1 MFRGMLSS
9 YRVLD
14 LADQQG
20 MFCGY
25 ILAALGAEVIAV
37 EPPGGSPARALAPV
51 AGGGNGPEGS
61 LWWQAYGRGKSSLE
75 LDLGSDSDGARLR
88 DLAADADFLIES
100 FPSADARRL
109 GLGYETLAAV
119 NPGLICVS
127 VSPFGRTGP
136 KAGWPATD
144 LTVWAS
150 SGAHI
155 LAGDDDRAPVRTSVP
170 QSFLHAGADAACAAL
185 IALEARHRTGLGQQV
200 DVSAQQSSAQ
210 GALGMILA
218 APNNG
223 GFALRRIAGGLRGT
237 FPIRFSFPCR
247 DGHVTITL
255 MFGHAFEEPNRR
267 LLRWLHECGALS
279 VAHVAKDWNAEA
291 RAIEAGER
299 PVDGYLELCARIEAF
314 TLART
319 RQELFREGLARGVYI
334 APAFDIPG
342 LLEEPHFRARGFWD
356 TLDFCDCDPVRVPGA
371 FAKFSAAPLKSPAP
385 APRLGNAGRN
395 RGGSGQES
403 GETHRRSGAGGHPRR
418 GVTRAGG
425 AAEVEGGL
433 RGASKQGPTALAQQN
448 AREPVRQSD
457 DPLTAAL
464 SGLKVLDF
472 MWVIAGPLF
481 TRMLADYGATVIKVE
496 SGERLDPV
504 RGSAPLKDGRPGM
517 ETSALFASFNA
528 GKLGV
533 TVDPGHPAGREVILD
548 LVRWA
553 DVVTES
559 FSPKAMKAWNL
570 DYPALR
576 RVNPSIIML
585 SSCLMGQ
592 SGPRSSV
599 PGYGNMASALAGF
612 HDLTGW
618 PDRSPAGPFLAYT
631 DTISPRIMAV
641 SLLAALEHRR
651 TTGAGQYVDVAQA
664 EAAIHLLA
672 PAILDYEV
680 NGNIWRR
687 MGNRDL
693 QLCPHGVYPARGTDR
708 WVAIAC
714 QSDAAW
720 RSLCEV
726 MGLDGAAQDPDLAT
740 AVGRRQRADE
750 LDRLLSGWTR
760 SRDEQE
766 VESAMIAAGVAAH
779 VVQNSAECAADPQL
793 RHRDH
798 FRSVPHATVGE
809 LVVEASRFQLSRTP
823 ARSGRA
829 GPQLGEHNF
838 RVLEEILGYDPQ
850 RIADV
855 LASGAMG

>member
-1 MFRGMLSS
+1 MFGAMLSS
-9 YRVLD
+9 CKVLD
-14 LADQQG
+14 LTDEKG

-25 ILAALGAEVIAV
+25 ILAHLGAEVIAV
-37 EPPGGSPARALAPV
+37 EPPGGSSARTLPPF
-51 AGGGNGPEGS
+51 AGGGNGPESG
-61 LWWQAYGRGKSSLE
+61 LWWQAYGRGKSSLV
-75 LDLGSDSDGARLR
+75 LDLESGPGRARLR
-88 DLAADADFLIES
+88 ALAADADILIES
-100 FPSADARRL
+100 FPGADARRL
-109 GLGYETLAAV
+109 GLDYETLAAM
-119 NPGLICVS
+119 NPGLVCVS
-127 VSPFGRTGP
+127 ISPFGRTGP
-136 KAGWPATD
+136 KADWPATD

-210 GALGMILA
+210 AALGMVLA

-223 GFALRRIAGGLRGT
+223 GFAVRRVAGGLRGA

-247 DGHVTITL
+247 DGYVTVTL

-267 LLRWLHECGALS
+267 LLRWLHEHGACS
-279 VAHVAKDWNAEA
+279 AGDVAKDWNAEA

-299 PVDGYLELCARIEAF
+299 PVDSYLELCARIEAF

-319 RQELFREGLARGVYI
+319 QQELFRQGLERGVYI
-334 APAFDIPG
+334 APAFDIAG
-342 LLEEPHFRARGFWD
+342 LLHEPHFEARRFWE
-356 TLDFCDCDPVRVPGA
+356 TLYIGRHGCVRVPGA
-371 FAKFSAAPLKSPAP
+371 VARFSAGPAVPSAP
-385 APRLGNAGRN
+385 APRLDSARRNSGKAARQAECGVGPGCGATRSAAPMGRRALSDPSGVAGD
-395 RGGSGQES
+395 
-403 GETHRRSGAGGHPRR
+403 PC
-418 GVTRAGG
+418 
-425 AAEVEGGL
+425 
-433 RGASKQGPTALAQQN
+433 AS
-448 AREPVRQSD
+448 
-457 DPLTAAL
+457 AL

-504 RGSAPLKDGRPGM
+504 RGSAPLKDGEPGM

-533 TVDPGHPAGREVILD
+533 TIDPGHPAGREVILD

-559 FSPKAMKAWNL
+559 FSPKAMKSWNL
-570 DYPALR
+570 DYSVLR
-576 RVNPSIIML
+576 EVNPSLIML

-592 SGPRSSV
+592 WGPRSMV

-612 HDLTGW
+612 NDLTGW
-618 PDRSPAGPFLAYT
+618 PDRAPAGPFLAYT
-631 DTISPRIMAV
+631 DTISPRIMAA
-641 SLLAALEHRR
+641 SLLAALDHRR
-651 TTGAGQYVDVAQA
+651 LTGEGQHIDVSQA

-672 PAILDYEV
+672 PAILDYEA
-680 NGNIWRR
+680 NGRIWRR

-693 QLCPHGVYPARGTDR
+693 ELCPHGVYPARGDDR

-726 MGLDGAAQDPDLAT
+726 MGLDAVGKDPHLAT
-740 AVGRRQRADE
+740 SEGRRRRADE
-750 LDRLLSGWTR
+750 LDNLVSDWTR
-760 SRDEQE
+760 SREE
-766 VESAMIAAGVAAH
+766 RALESVLIAAGVAAH
-779 VVQNSAECAADPQL
+779 VVQNSAECEADPQL
-793 RHRDH
+793 RDRGH
-798 FRSVPHATVGE
+798 FQAVSHPSVRK
-809 LVVEASRFQLSRTP
+809 LVIEASRFRLARTP
-823 ARSGRA
+823 AGIGRA
-829 GPQLGEHNF
+829 GPELGEHNY
-838 RVLEEILGYDPQ
+838 RVLEEILGYDAE
-850 RIADV
+850 RIANV

>member
-1 MFRGMLSS
+1 MFAGMLSS
-9 YRVLD
+9 YKVLD
-14 LADQQG
+14 LADQKG

-25 ILAALGAEVIAV
+25 ILAHLGAEVIAV
-37 EPPGGSPARALAPV
+37 EPPGGSSVRVLAPF
-51 AGGGNGPEGS
+51 AGDSNGPENG
-61 LWWQAYGRGKSSLE
+61 LWWQAYGRGKSSIV
-75 LDLGSDSDGARLR
+75 LDLRSESGAAGLR
-88 DLAADADFLIES
+88 ELAAGADILIES
-100 FPSADARRL
+100 LPGDDAFRL
-109 GLGYETLAAV
+109 GLDYETLAAV

-185 IALEARHRTGLGQQV
+185 IALQARHRTGLGQQV

-210 GALGMILA
+210 AALGMVLA

-223 GFALRRIAGGLRGT
+223 GFAVRRVAGGLRGA
-237 FPIRFSFPCR
+237 FPIRLSFPCR
-247 DGHVTITL
+247 DGYVTITL

-267 LLRWLHECGALS
+267 LLRWLHEHGACS
-279 VAHVAKDWNAEA
+279 AGEVAKDWIAEVG
-291 RAIEAGER
+291 AIEAGER
-299 PVDGYLELCARIEAF
+299 PVDGYLKLCARIEAF
-314 TLART
+314 TRART
-319 RQELFREGLARGVYI
+319 QQELFREGLERGVYI
-334 APAFDIPG
+334 APAFDIAG
-342 LLEEPHFRARGFWD
+342 LLDEPHFKARAFWE
-356 TLDFCDCDPVRVPGA
+356 TLNLGRHGRVRAPGA
-371 FAKFSAAPLKSPAP
+371 FAKFSAAPLKPRAAAP
-385 APRLGNAGRN
+385 ILAHAPRRESLQRGA
-395 RGGSGQES
+395 RGGYPSQKES
-403 GETHRRSGAGGHPRR
+403 Q
-418 GVTRAGG
+418 
-425 AAEVEGGL
+425 
-433 RGASKQGPTALAQQN
+433 RGAQGGYPSQKGSQRGAQGVSPSPKESQRG
-448 AREPVRQSD
+448 APGPPD
-457 DPLTAAL
+457 DPGASAL

-504 RGSAPLKDGRPGM
+504 RGSAPLKDAEPGM

-570 DYPALR
+570 DYPVLR
-576 RVNPSIIML
+576 EVNPSLIML

-592 SGPRSSV
+592 SGPRSTV

-641 SLLAALEHRR
+641 SLLSALEHRR
-651 TTGAGQYVDVAQA
+651 ITGEGQHIDLSQA

-672 PAILDYEV
+672 PAILDYEA
-680 NGNIWRR
+680 NGRIWQR

-693 QLCPHGVYPARGTDR
+693 ELCPHGVYPARGEDR

-720 RSLCEV
+720 RSLCDL
-726 MGLDGAAQDPDLAT
+726 MGLDEAARDPALAT
-740 AVGRRQRADE
+740 AAGRRQRADDLDE
-750 LDRLLSGWTR
+750 LVSGWTR
-760 SRDEQE
+760 SRDEQA
-766 VESAMIAAGVAAH
+766 VESALIAAGVAAH
-779 VVQNSAECAADPQL
+779 VLQNTAECAADPQL
-793 RHRDH
+793 RHRGH
-798 FRSVPHATVGE
+798 FRTVAHPSVGE
-809 LVVEASRFQLSRTP
+809 LVVEASRFRLARTP
-823 ARSGRA
+823 ARVGRA
-829 GPQLGEHNF
+829 GPELGEHNF
-838 RVLEEILGYDPQ
+838 RVLEEILGYDPE
-850 RIADV
+850 RIAGV
-855 LASGAMG
+855 LSSGAMG